1 MAFLGSFF
9 RSALAG
15 TSAASSEDSDAG
27 PAKPAASK
35 RPIKGRAGAP
45 RGRREPAAPKPRFQS
60 KPTAALVRLHET
72 RDWSDAEIVAGEEER
87 VFPVHAVVVAMA
99 SPYLHRALF
108 DDDGELKTK
117 RILLPDADP
126 DALEAALRFCYTDSW
141 GGNATLV
148 LRLRRVARLL
158 EMKALEAELHR
169 SIEEDLSA
177 SDAVGVMQA
186 AAEEKDTALM
196 AAAVDAALSDPSE
209 AIKSPSLPF
218 LTAESLAALV
228 SHGEFAAP
236 ELDIVLACFQWAA
249 RKAGTPTPSAALPP
263 PRPEGSPPEEDD
275 AGDDAAATAAG
286 SAAAAASAAGAGRS
300 LAHRTPALTKEQG
313 EAVRAALEPLIV
325 PHLRFPLLSVQDLAK
340 HVKPW
345 GVLTP
350 SEMVQLLTFGF
361 KTRAQR
367 AKTPTVARFL
377 AERRSGH
384 GRTVLIH
391 LWGAGGASGQDSSCA
406 RGGAGGYMC
415 VQYVCPDD
423 EELSIYVGAG
433 GYTDASSGTA
443 SFSTQGWP
451 NGGRGGYSWN
461 SGGGGGATFV
471 VSRSLGSK
479 VLVGAGGGGG
489 GTAPRSWA
497 CGGGGGGG
505 TKDGKVGSKG
515 DGGNQPTPAGEKGV
529 DGNGDGGPGESS
541 GSGSKGADNNGA
553 GGDSASG
560 TRANGGAGGHASFL
574 PDCDLMTRKDAR
586 SEEALTAVVG
596 GRTRKAG
603 RGGRASHAK
612 ERGKD
617 GLCIIEDEATGKT
630 YEFNFERD
638 KSKGK
643 GTGKVHVWTVDAE

>member
-1 MAFLGSFF
+1 M
-9 RSALAG
+9 
-15 TSAASSEDSDAG
+15 
-27 PAKPAASK
+27 
-35 RPIKGRAGAP
+35 
-45 RGRREPAAPKPRFQS
+45 
-60 KPTAALVRLHET
+60 
-72 RDWSDAEIVAGEEER
+72 
-87 VFPVHAVVVAMA
+87 
-99 SPYLHRALF
+99 
-108 DDDGELKTK
+108 
-117 RILLPDADP
+117 
-126 DALEAALRFCYTDSW
+126 EAALRFCYTDSW

-148 LRLRRVARLL
+148 LRLRRVAKLL
-158 EMKALEAELHR
+158 EMKELEADLHR

-177 SDAVGVMQA
+177 SDAVGVIQA

-196 AAAVDAALSDPSE
+196 SAAVDAALADPSE

-218 LTAESLAALV
+218 LTAESLASLV

-236 ELDIVLACFQWAA
+236 ELEIILACFRWGAA
-249 RKAGTPTPSAALPP
+249 KAGTPTPSAALPP
-263 PRPEGSPPEEDD
+263 PKPEGSPPDVD
-275 AGDDAAATAAG
+275 ADADIAASSAAG
-286 SAAAAASAAGAGRS
+286 SAAAAASAAGAPRPRPDHT
-300 LAHRTPALTKEQG
+300 AALTKEQG
-313 EAVRAALEPLIV
+313 EAVRAALEPLIA
-325 PHLRFPLLSVQDLAK
+325 PHLRFPLVSVQDLAK

-350 SEMVQLLTFGF
+350 SEMVQLLSFGF
-361 KTRAQR
+361 KTRLQR
-367 AKTPTVARFL
+367 AKMPTVARFI
-377 AERRSGH
+377 AERRAGH

-391 LWGAGGASGQDSSCA
+391 LWGAGGASGQDSACA

-415 VQYVCPDD
+415 VQYWCPDD
-423 EELSIYVGAG
+423 EELSIHVGAG
-433 GYTDASSGTA
+433 GYTDATSGTT

-471 VSRSLGSK
+471 ISRSLGAR

-515 DGGNQPTPAGEKGV
+515 DCGNQASPAGEKGV

-560 TRANGGAGGHASFL
+560 TRANGGAGGHASYL
-574 PDCDLMTRKDAR
+574 PECDLVTRKDAR
-586 SEEALTAVVG
+586 SDAAMTGVVG
-596 GRTRKAG
+596 GRPRKAG
-603 RGGRASHAK
+603 GAGRASHPK
-612 ERGKD
+612 ERGRD

-630 YEFNFERD
+630 YEFKFEREMG
-638 KSKGK
+638 KAK
-643 GTGKVHVWTVDAE
+643 GTGKVHVWIADSD